1 MPIYEYLCPKGHLT
15 EQFVSLVKASRRQP
29 CRLCGTV
36 AVRIL
41 SPTPGF
47 VKNPAVPRRAK

>member
-15 EQFVSLVKASRRQP
+15 EQFVSPVKASRRQP